1 MVRGGYN
8 IQAVVTFHGVLQSRP
23 SNILQLPDF
32 DPNIV
37 SVSNNYNTSCK
48 VLIENGDL
56 DGIAPQASVDEFK
69 AEMDG
74 AGIDWRFNNHAQT
87 KQ

>member
-1 MVRGGYN
+1 M
-8 IQAVVTFHGVLQSRP
+8 
-23 SNILQLPDF
+23 
-32 DPNIV
+32 
-37 SVSNNYNTSCK
+37 
-48 VLIENGDL
+48 LIENGDL
-56 DGIAPQASVDEFK
+56 DGIAPQASVDELK